1 MIKIGILSDS
11 HLKSDYTKEVINF
24 LKAQKCEYLIHA
36 GDLCIEKNL
45 QLLEE
50 SELKYIAVFG
60 NNDRAL
66 LSLSSKYNIKA
77 EPYYFKIQ
85 DLKFKLMH
93 LPYHLTP
100 DSDIV
105 IFGHT
110 HEFECDYKNKTL
122 FLNPGE
128 VCAREKPLIECAKL
142 EINENEYII
151 TRYYKNKNEENF
163 KKEEI
168 IYEK

>member
-1 MIKIGILSDS
+1 MKIGILSDS
-11 HLKSDYTKEVINF
+11 HLKSGYAKEVIDL
-24 LKAQKCEYLIHA
+24 LKEKDCEYLIHA
-36 GDLCIEKNL
+36 GDFCCEKNL
-45 QLLEE
+45 QLLKE
-50 SELKYIAVFG
+50 SNLKYIVVFG
-60 NNDRAL
+60 NNDRDLFDLA
-66 LSLSSKYNIKA
+66 SKYNIKS
-77 EPYYFKIQ
+77 EPYYFKIE

-100 DSDIV
+100 DSNIV

-110 HEFECDYKNKTL
+110 HKFHCEYTNKTL

-128 VCAREKPLIECAKL
+128 VCAREEPIISCMQL

-151 TRYYKNKNEENF
+151 TRYFRNINEENF

>member
-11 HLKSDYTKEVINF
+11 HLKSDYTSDVINF

-36 GDLCIEKNL
+36 GDLCTEKNL

-50 SELKYIAVFG
+50 SNLKYIAVFG
-60 NNDRAL
+60 NNDRNL
-66 LSLSSKYNIKA
+66 LSLSSKYNIKQ

-93 LPYHLTP
+93 LPYHMTP

-128 VCAREKPLIECAKL
+128 VCAREKPVIECVKL

-151 TRYYKNKNEENF
+151 TRYYKNINEENF